1 MVCLQAAIR
10 KELNEFKSSEMEVH
24 EDSRIYTRSG
34 PPIIPIHSRFC
45 FFPSGNKTL
54 LLPPPGSIGLS
65 CAADQEWDWEPQ
77 EAPPAPVPDRPD
89 RTWNHSGRSFGILGP
104 LPGFGLWTPGQRE
117 NPPPPQLRGG
127 GPERSTCW
135 GGTTAWPCSA
145 DNAVHLDSHRGATSS
160 GAGLKSPRA
169 LQNVTGGSLFKPL
182 DVFKP
187 HTPSEC
193 IFTVF
198 LTII

>member
-34 PPIIPIHSRFC
+34 PPVIPIHSRFC

-77 EAPPAPVPDRPD
+77 ED
-89 RTWNHSGRSFGILGP
+89 P
-104 LPGFGLWTPGQRE
+104 LPLFLTDPTEPGTIAAEASGSSGLFQVLDCGLQDRE
-117 NPPPPQLRGG
+117 RTPPPQLRGG
-127 GPERSTCW
+127 GPERTTCW

-145 DNAVHLDSHRGATSS
+145 DTAVHLDSHRGATSS